1 MKFEVSSQNGLCF
14 HDFYLLFFFFFFY
27 CYLSLQVIND
37 LLDPTGQNLRI
48 REDAQV
54 LIIE

>member
-14 HDFYLLFFFFFFY
+14 HDFYLLFFFY